1 MDFLSLIIF
10 TPLVAGLIFL
20 FAPLKSSSARALS
33 LAVSLIVLLEG
44 ILLLLSFDPNYA
56 MVVKRPWIDA
66 FGLSY
71 HLVLDGIALPIF
83 LSILIITPVVILMID
98 DKPKGYWG
106 NILFLQAGVMG
117 AVLAQ
122 DLILFYLFWE
132 VMLVPVFF
140 MIGMYGSDD
149 KIAAAWKVTLYTFF
163 GSFFMLIA
171 IFYLGY
177 AHLAQ
182 SGFWSFSIDELSMLS
197 LTSNEQFWL
206 FFGFMAALAIKIPL
220 FPLHMWLPATYS
232 QAPSATVVFLSSVM
246 AKLGV
251 YAILRFVFV
260 LFPDM
265 VSSYA
270 NLFLSVGIFG
280 FIYFGIVAIMQQDI
294 KKLFAYASA
303 SHLSLIVVGIFS
315 LNAIG
320 IGGALFL
327 IFAHAL
333 STGALFLLADK
344 LEVQYGTRDINK
356 LGGIAKQAPL
366 FTVFFTVML
375 LTAVGMP
382 GTNGFV
388 SELLIIMGAF
398 KYSISAGVL
407 TATTVVVAV
416 SFMLW
421 MFGRAILGAKNSEVA
436 FVDIRWY
443 EVLALAIVSA
453 IIIYTGIFPN
463 SLIKLFEPSVTA
475 ILGGIL

>member
-1 MDFLSLIIF
+1 
-10 TPLVAGLIFL
+10 
-20 FAPLKSSSARALS
+20 
-33 LAVSLIVLLEG
+33 VLLEG
-44 ILLLLSFDPNYA
+44 IILFLAFDPN
-56 MVVKRPWIDA
+56 MVLQTNRNWIDA
-66 FGLSY
+66 FGLHY
-71 HLVLDGIALPIF
+71 HLALDGISLPIL
-83 LSILIITPVVILMID
+83 LSIVIITPVIVLLID

-106 NILFLQAGVMG
+106 NVLFLQGGVTG

-140 MIGMYGSDD
+140 MIGMYGKDD
-149 KIAAAWKVTLYTFF
+149 KIMAAWKVTLYTFF
-163 GSFFMLIA
+163 GSFLMLVA

-177 AHLAQ
+177 THFAQ
-182 SGFWSFSIDELSMLS
+182 SGFWSFSINDLRGMTLSS
-197 LTSNEQFWL
+197 DQQFWL
-206 FFGFMAALAIKIPL
+206 FWGFMAALAIKIPL
-220 FPLHMWLPATYS
+220 FPFHMWLPVTYS

-251 YAILRFVFV
+251 YAILRFLFV
-260 LFPDM
+260 LFPEM
-265 VSSYA
+265 IASYA
-270 NLFLSVGIFG
+270 NLFLTIGIFG

-294 KKLFAYASA
+294 KKLLAYASA
-303 SHLSLIVVGIFS
+303 SHLSLIVIGIFS

-344 LEVQYGTRDINK
+344 LENTYGTREISK
-356 LGGIAKQAPL
+356 LGGIAQQAPL
-366 FTVFFTVML
+366 FTVFFTIML

-421 MFGRAILGAKNSEVA
+421 MFGKAILGKKTNKEQ
-436 FVDIRWY
+436 FLDLRWY
-443 EVLALAIVSA
+443 EVCALIVVSA
-453 IIIYTGIFPN
+453 IIIYTGINPN
-463 SLIKLFEPSVTA
+463 SFIRLFEPSVSA
-475 ILGGIL
+475 ILQGGIL